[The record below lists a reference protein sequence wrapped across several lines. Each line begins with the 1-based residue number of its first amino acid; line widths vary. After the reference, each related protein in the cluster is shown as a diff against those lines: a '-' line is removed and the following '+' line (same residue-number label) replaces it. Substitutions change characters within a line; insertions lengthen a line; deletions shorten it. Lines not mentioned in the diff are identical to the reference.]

1 MKKVLVA
8 TDKPFA
14 PIALKGIREVVENA
28 GYQLLLL
35 EKYTSPEQLYE
46 AVAEAD
52 AVIIRSDLV
61 TREVLDAAKNLKIVV
76 RAGAGYDNVDLAAA
90 TEKGVVVMNTPGQ
103 NSNAVAELAL
113 GMMVYGA
120 RGFFSGKSGTEL
132 KGKKI
137 GIHAFGNVGKYVATI
152 AKGFGME
159 VYAYDPYVSKSD
171 IDAAGVKAVESAED
185 LYKTCQYIS
194 LHMPANEKTKKSI
207 GNALLSLMPND
218 GILVNTARKEVVD
231 EEALLQVMEQKPK
244 FQYLTDVT
252 PDAAEAFQTKFAGRY
267 YTTPK
272 KMGAQTEEANTN
284 AGIAAAEQIRDF
296 FGKGDRK
303 YQVNK

>member
-14 PIALKGIREVVENA
+14 PVALKGIREVVENA

-35 EKYTSPEQLYE
+35 EKYTTPEQLYE

-61 TREVLDAAKNLKIVV
+61 TREVLNAGKNLKIVV

-120 RGFFSGKSGTEL
+120 RGLFSGKSGTEL

-152 AKGFGME
+152 AKGFGMD
-159 VYAYDPYVSKSD
+159 VYAFDPFVPKHD
-171 IDAAGVKAVESAED
+171 IEASGVKPLDTPED
-185 LYKTCQYIS
+185 LYKTCQYVS
-194 LHMPANEKTKKSI
+194 LHMPANDKTKKSI
-207 GNALLSLMPND
+207 GASLLNLMPVD
-218 GILVNTARKEVVD
+218 GVLVNTARKEVID
-231 EEALLQVMEQKPK
+231 EEGLMQIMEQKPK
-244 FQYLTDVT
+244 FQYLSDVA
-252 PDAAEAFQTKFAGRY
+252 PDANEAFQAKFAGRFY
-267 YTTPK
+267 ATPK

-296 FGKGDRK
+296 FEKGEKK